1 MSVSN
6 ISHESHHFREVHN
19 LDGWLKV
26 FCLYEKN
33 KICGGCNSTAVFSDK
48 HTHICISVSEMCNII
63 KVTIAIENDFKSNI
77 EVVADIT
84 FDVCFRGVFAK
95 RTPRWAI

>member
-19 LDGWLKV
+19 FDGWLKV
-26 FCLYEKN
+26 LCLYVKN

-48 HTHICISVSEMCNII
+48 HTHICISVSEMCNKRLKLQLKTTLQVELRFWHILRSTS
-63 KVTIAIENDFKSNI
+63 VFE
-77 EVVADIT
+77 EYLQ
-84 FDVCFRGVFAK
+84 RGLHDG
-95 RTPRWAI
+95 